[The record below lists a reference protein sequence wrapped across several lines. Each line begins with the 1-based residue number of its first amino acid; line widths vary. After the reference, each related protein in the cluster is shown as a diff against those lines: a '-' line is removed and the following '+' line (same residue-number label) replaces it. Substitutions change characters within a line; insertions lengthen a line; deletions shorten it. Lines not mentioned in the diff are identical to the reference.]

1 MMWRV
6 AVIVVAVVLYAGSA
20 LCGTTT
26 DGTDSDVQNFRL
38 GAESYRKGDYAGA
51 VDRYTKSLVSKDPTA
66 EMRANYNIG
75 NSKYMAGKKLE
86 QNAPSDAL
94 SLYRQSLQYFK
105 RAIELNEKD
114 MDAKV
119 NYELTD
125 KKIRELSEKL
135 KNQPKQ
141 DKKQDKQD
149 SAQNDKSKKDKEQ
162 NDKDKDKGHKDS
174 AEEGKSPDKSPE
186 GKDKGSS
193 PRHEQ
198 QGQVGKDDAQRPDTA
213 TPRRVPG
220 TMTKEEAEMLL
231 EGLRYLQ
238 SGNVLKDKETQKPPP
253 PVLKDW

>member
-1 MMWRV
+1 MWRV
-6 AVIVVAVVLYAGSA
+6 AVVVVAVVLYAGNA
-20 LCGTTT
+20 LCGTTA
-26 DGTDSDVQNFRL
+26 DGTGSDVQNFRL
-38 GAESYRKGDYAGA
+38 GAESYRKGDYVGA
-51 VDRYTKSLVSKDPTA
+51 VEHYTKSLVSKNPTA

-75 NSKYMAGKKLE
+75 NSKYMAGKRLE
-86 QNAPSDAL
+86 QTAPSDAL

-174 AEEGKSPDKSPE
+174 AGEDKSQDKSPE

-213 TPRRVPG
+213 TSRRAPG

-231 EGLRYLQ
+231 EGLRYEQ
-238 SGNVLKDKETQKPPP
+238 SGNVLKDKETQPPP
-253 PVLKDW
+253 PLLKDW